1 MTEAPERGGGGRIDV
16 VLSRLKRVRPK
27 AGGGFTAL
35 CPAHEDKDPSLT
47 VAEGRRGIVFTCWS
61 GCQVNEIRLALDLT
75 WPELFYDGIEEDGK
89 PPPIDRRGQAL
100 EALAAAARLVDEP
113 DAVAELC
120 RRRGWS
126 RKALASLGVGWDGE
140 RLTIPISDEK
150 GRAHDVLRYA
160 PDSSKFKILAG
171 KGRSRY
177 PFPAPELVETAGRTR
192 GLCLVEG
199 EGTALSLASVGLPV
213 VALPGAVAR
222 ATGDVHRPGHFEGVG
237 WHKAWARRFR
247 KFGRVW
253 LFPDAD
259 DVGRNLMR
267 TVAYDLQNDGA
278 GIRPILADLGGPK
291 GYDLGDF
298 LAPARTL
305 AARRQ
310 GRDLILGLAATAT
323 RQVELLD
330 EMRQLMFAWNGS
342 LLGTEGAEPIPP
354 PAEIVPPELE
364 PPSAGDE
371 IAWV

>member
-1 MTEAPERGGGGRIDV
+1 MTEAPESGGGGRIDV

-61 GCQVNEIRLALDLT
+61 GCQVNEIRVALDLT

-89 PPPIDRRGQAL
+89 LPSIDRRGQAL
-100 EALAAAARLVDEP
+100 EALSAAARLRDEP
-113 DAVAELC
+113 ETVNAICA
-120 RRRGWS
+120 RRGWS
-126 RKALASLGVGWDGE
+126 RKVLESLGVGWDGE
-140 RLTIPISDEK
+140 RLTLPIFDEK
-150 GRAHDVLRYA
+150 GRAHDVLRYS
-160 PDSSKFKILAG
+160 PDAGKYKMLAG
-171 KGRSRY
+171 KGRPRY
-177 PFPAPELVETAGRTR
+177 PWPAPESVDTKYRAR

-199 EGTALSLASVGLPV
+199 EGTALSLASIGLPV

-253 LFPDAD
+253 LFPDSD

-267 TVAYDLQNDGA
+267 TVAYDLENDGA
-278 GIRPILADLGGPK
+278 GIRPIIADLGGPK

-298 LAPARTL
+298 LAPAQTL
-305 AARRQ
+305 EARRQ
-310 GRDLILGLAATAT
+310 GRDLIIALAETAT
-323 RQVELLD
+323 RQVEQLD
-330 EMRQLMFAWNGS
+330 EIRQMMFAWNGW
-342 LLGTEGAEPIPP
+342 LLGTDGAEPIPP
-354 PAEIVPPELE
+354 PAELVPAELE
-364 PPSAGDE
+364 PLSPGDE
-371 IAWV
+371 LAWV